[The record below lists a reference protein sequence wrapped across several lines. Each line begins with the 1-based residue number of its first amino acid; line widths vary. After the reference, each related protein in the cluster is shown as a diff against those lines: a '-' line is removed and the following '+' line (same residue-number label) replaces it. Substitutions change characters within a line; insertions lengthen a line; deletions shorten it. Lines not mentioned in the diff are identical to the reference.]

1 MCAGIYGNNPE
12 DKARQC
18 ELDTY
23 LDSAY
28 RQDNDDER
36 DERIK
41 ELARDKFNALPNFYS
56 PVNDKYRYTNMDDAM
71 GSLKQEE
78 LIALARLLRDGNYMQ
93 AGKLLEASLMRILTA
108 EAEEEIEDEQ
118 YD

>member
-12 DKARQC
+12 DQARQR
-18 ELDTY
+18 ELNKH
-23 LDSAY
+23 LDSTY
-28 RQDNDDER
+28 RLNDDDD

-41 ELARDKFNALPNFYS
+41 ELARDKFNSLPNFYS
-56 PVNDKYRYTNMDDAM
+56 PAKDRYRYTYMDDAM

-78 LIALARLLRDGNYMQ
+78 LIALARLLRDGEHLQ

-108 EAEEEIEDEQ
+108 EAEEEIEDEEN
-118 YD
+118 D

>member
-12 DKARQC
+12 DQARQR
-18 ELDTY
+18 ELNKH
-23 LDSAY
+23 LDSTY
-28 RQDNDDER
+28 RLNDDDD

-41 ELARDKFNALPNFYS
+41 ELARDKFNALPSFYS
-56 PVNDKYRYTNMDDAM
+56 PKGERYRYTYMDDAM

-78 LIALARLLRDGNYMQ
+78 LIALARLLRDGEHLQ
-93 AGKLLEASLMRILTA
+93 AGNLLKASLMRILTA
-108 EAEEEIEDEQ
+108 EAEEEIKDEQ